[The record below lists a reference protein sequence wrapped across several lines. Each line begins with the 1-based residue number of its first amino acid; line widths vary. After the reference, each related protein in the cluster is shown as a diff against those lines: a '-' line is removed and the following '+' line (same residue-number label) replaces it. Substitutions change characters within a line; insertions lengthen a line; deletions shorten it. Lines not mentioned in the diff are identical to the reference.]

1 MLVVNRPTVEGHGRM
16 NRAGPGKRVALDTRP
31 CSQRQC
37 LRGVVMADLGESALS
52 AMVVLMDEGGEGGSL
67 ACGMME
73 YLLGRRFMMAWA
85 GLRGGDSC
93 LVLPWCLEASNHS
106 TRVLGMSSCGHE
118 SPIAK
123 SGTTHGKL
131 SVYKIIA

>member
-1 MLVVNRPTVEGHGRM
+1 M

-37 LRGVVMADLGESALS
+37 LRGVVTADLVELALS
-52 AMVVLMDEGGEGGSL
+52 AMLVLMGEGGEGGSL
-67 ACGMME
+67 ACGIME
-73 YLLGRRFMMAWA
+73 WVLGRRFMMAWA

-93 LVLPWCLEASNHS
+93 LVLPWSLEASNQS
-106 TRVLGMSSCGHE
+106 TRMLGVSSCGHD

-131 SVYKIIA
+131 SIYNIIA